1 MACYDWNMN
10 TPQKGTVRY
19 IVFRDKE
26 KETWYAAGLE
36 FNIVE
41 SGEDPRIALLNL
53 LDALDGYVESMR
65 KVKGARLSPLN
76 QRPDPDYEVL
86 WDVATAKNKVR
97 SPFEISTYGVTTV

>member
-1 MACYDWNMN
+1 MN
-10 TPQKGTVRY
+10 TPHQGTVRY
-19 IVFRDKE
+19 IVFRDKG
-26 KETWYAAGLE
+26 KKTWYAAGLE

-53 LDALDGYVESMR
+53 FDALDGYMQSMQ

-76 QRPDPDYEVL
+76 QKTDPDYEVL
-86 WDVATAKNKVR
+86 WSVVTAPKKVK